1 MNYNIP
7 IGTSFNFFTGVF
19 TKNFSDFDGDA
30 ACEVVIR
37 SLPDP
42 TMGILR
48 FNTTLVTVGFCFPVS
63 QSDKLSF
70 LRVSNQA
77 INTSFNFVISDNNQ
91 NKQYSKM
98 ATVTLNIGA
107 YVNQQP
113 SSVGDLSVTMAHASV
128 KTFST
133 VDFTTG
139 LTPPYSDPEGD
150 APSKLK
156 ILTLP
161 ASGFVKL
168 NGVNVTVN
176 QEIPFASIT
185 AGLMTYVS
193 DGSVVTSIS
202 TSFDFSIS
210 DTGSGLFTS

>member
-7 IGTSFNFFTGVF
+7 KSSSFNFFKEAF
-19 TKNFSDFDGDA
+19 TKNFTDLDGDSP
-30 ACEVVIR
+30 CEVVII

-42 TMGILR
+42 FMGQLNYNGKKVEIDM
-48 FNTTLVTVGFCFPVS
+48 CFPVS
-63 QSDKLSF
+63 NANLLSF
-70 LRVSNQA
+70 FRLTNEA

-91 NKQYSKM
+91 NKQYSNM

-107 YVNQQP
+107 YTNQAP
-113 SSVGDLSVTMAHASV
+113 SQVGDLSVTMAHAATKVFSV
-128 KTFST
+128 A
-133 VDFTTG
+133 DFTTG
-139 LTPPYSDPEGD
+139 LTPPYADPEGD

-161 ASGFVKL
+161 SSGLVKL

-176 QEIPFASIT
+176 QEIPFANISS
-185 AGLMTYVS
+185 GLLTYVS
-193 DGSVVTSIS
+193 DGSTLTVIN

-210 DTGSGLFTS
+210 DTGSGIFTS